1 MTISISTIQRMVC
14 AEYGITHIGLL
25 SDRRERAV
33 VRPRQVAYYLC
44 RELTTLSLPAIAKH
58 FFRDHSCVHHGA
70 HRMATLL
77 KADKVL
83 AERVERIRDAV
94 IETDGPPAFPATLV
108 GVPRRVSF
116 HMGGFEQAVH
126 NGVSH
131 ETVPA

>member
-14 AEYGITHIGLL
+14 AEFGITHIGLL

-77 KADKVL
+77 KADRAL

-108 GVPRRVSF
+108 AIPRRVSF

-126 NGVSH
+126 NGVSR